1 MRIITMTFLSFLAVI
16 LPGLGDDRLAT
27 LTVGATTYS
36 NVLIL
41 RVTGTDIYFSSAN
54 GIGNAKLTNL
64 DSTLQAKFAP
74 YAAKAAEVEQTQAT
88 GQRRVP
94 NAALAAQQAVAPVP
108 DSGPDS
114 GEKSATAYGDASST
128 NQHTVAKSFLGK
140 KGPELAVEKWISASP
155 NMNGKF
161 LLVEFWSPSSIS
173 CVNFVPTLNH
183 YQQEFGEKLAIV
195 AIADE
200 PEDAVRKIADPNIEY
215 ASAIDTQKRME
226 SAVEVKSLPYVLLLM
241 GLTGRNCPVE
251 GNPMKSGKELNDGI
265 VTGIL
270 GQYTTAQ

>member
-1 MRIITMTFLSFLAVI
+1 MTFLSFLTVI
-16 LPGLGDDRLAT
+16 LPALGEERLAT
-27 LTVGATTYS
+27 LTVGDTTYS
-36 NVLIL
+36 NVLVL

-64 DSTLQAKFAP
+64 DSSLQAKFAP
-74 YAAKAAEVEQTQAT
+74 YAARAAEVEQTQAT
-88 GQRRVP
+88 ANSEYER
-94 NAALAAQQAVAPVP
+94 ALAAQQPLAPVP
-108 DSGPDS
+108 ESGPDA
-114 GEKSATAYGDASST
+114 GKPPIDADASST
-128 NQHTVAKSFLGK
+128 NMLSAKSFLGK
-140 KGPELAVEKWISASP
+140 KGPDLVVEKWISASP

-161 LLVEFWSPSSIS
+161 LLVEFWAPSSIS

-226 SAVEVKSLPYVLLLM
+226 SALEVKSLPYVLLM
-241 GLTGRNCPVE
+241 DPEGIVRWQ

-265 VTGIL
+265 VTSIL
-270 GQYTTAQ
+270 DKYASAQ